1 MKINK
6 ETMLSSPALF
16 IYYMAAS
23 SLAILGFRLVF
34 PSQGPPLSIFS
45 RDWRFTLGVL
55 DILAL
60 FPALA
65 FSALVFPFGFRISYD
80 DFRSFSPRFLEQFK
94 GPLIIAILTAVVYAL
109 LFFLAQ
115 PVVQEKRID
124 MTYRGSL
131 YRLARDMARDHAS
144 QGRWEAAAGFL
155 NICEQIWPG
164 SPELTQLRIDTEI
177 ELEEGRILGEE
188 EPRTGPGRAEEMVWA
203 LPESSSSLSG
213 QRQPVNTAEAL
224 DLAAA
229 AMREERY
236 YDAHWLATLGV
247 QLAQEGSPEAATA
260 ARAAGLAWDAV
271 SSLAPNAREQE
282 LYAVYRLKQS
292 GYEAMVSGDWIRAY
306 YTFRELVRQS
316 PNDPDAGNFLRISE
330 EGTRDTAFFTDELG
344 RGMGDIL
351 TNAVFSLPYQPR
363 GGGVGRGIIRFSS
376 ISLYQDYAY
385 AFGLEFICFD
395 SENRPEFGFEA
406 PYAKIVPMTLGG
418 QARVVVLMQALDR
431 DNQDRRWEPVWRSLG
446 EDTELRRPTL
456 AGSSGSGSS
465 GSGSSGAGSPG
476 SGSSGSGSSGAA
488 GGFLRSVI
496 GDNQI
501 MLDLNFENF
510 VLLCYTWRGLG
521 TPAGSSRLSPLD
533 GFSLADL
540 FAASRSLSYYG
551 YVPQVFEAEIIYR
564 LCEPLFFL
572 PLAIIVIIIG
582 WRFRAFSIARFV
594 FVPMLFVL
602 PLVFNGVV
610 YFYRHILNI
619 LGIFLVLNLGFSATL
634 IAYCFGAGIL
644 FVFSLVVF
652 SSQHS

>member
-1 MKINK
+1 MKANK
-6 ETMLSSPALF
+6 ETLLSLPALF
-16 IYYMAAS
+16 IYYMTAS
-23 SLAILGFRLVF
+23 SLVILGFRLLF
-34 PSQGPPLSIFS
+34 PGQGAPLPIYS
-45 RDWRFTLGVL
+45 REWRFTLGIL
-55 DILAL
+55 DILSL

-80 DFRSFSPRFLEQFK
+80 DFHSFSSRFFEQFK
-94 GPLIIAILTAVVYAL
+94 GLLITAILASVFYAT
-109 LFFLAQ
+109 LFFLVQ
-115 PVVQEKRID
+115 PLVQNKRIN

-131 YRLARDMARDHAS
+131 YRLARDTAQDRAS
-144 QGRWEAAAGFL
+144 LGRWDEAASFL
-155 NICEQIWPG
+155 SICEQIWPG
-164 SPELTQLRIDTEI
+164 SPELAQLRIDTEI
-177 ELEEGRILGEE
+177 EVEAERIQNEE
-188 EPRTGPGRAEEMVWA
+188 ELRTSLERNRLEGTSQNLAA
-203 LPESSSSLSG
+203 AESSNRVPG
-213 QRQPVNTAEAL
+213 QRRPLNTPEAL

-247 QLAQEGSPEAATA
+247 RLAREGSPEETA
-260 ARAAGLAWDAV
+260 ASRAAGLAWDAI
-271 SSLAPNAREQE
+271 SSLAPNTRERD

-292 GYEAMVSGDWIRAY
+292 GYEAMVAGDWIRAY
-306 YTFRELVRQS
+306 YIFRELLERS
-316 PNDPDAGNFLRISE
+316 PGDPDAGNFLQTSE
-330 EGTRDTAFFTDELG
+330 EGIRGIAFFTDEMG
-344 RGMGDIL
+344 RGTGDIL

-363 GGGVGRGIIRFSS
+363 SGGIGRGIIRFSS

-395 SENRPEFGFEA
+395 SENRPESGFEA

-418 QARVVVLMQALDR
+418 QDRIVVLMQALDR
-431 DNQDRRWEPVWRSLG
+431 QNQYHHWEPVWRSLE
-446 EDTELRRPTL
+446 EDTAARRL
-456 AGSSGSGSS
+456 DA
-465 GSGSSGAGSPG
+465 AASPA
-476 SGSSGSGSSGAA
+476 AA

-510 VLLCYTWRGLG
+510 ILLCYTWRGLG
-521 TPAGSSRLSPLD
+521 VPTGSARRSPLD
-533 GFSLADL
+533 GFSLGDL
-540 FAASRSLSYYG
+540 FGASRSLSSYG

-572 PLAIIVIIIG
+572 PMAVIVIIIG
-582 WRFRAFSIARFV
+582 WRFRAFSRARYV
-594 FVPMLFVL
+594 FIPMLFIL
-602 PLVFNGVV
+602 PLVFNGLV

-644 FVFSLVVF
+644 FVLSLVVF